1 MTKTVSKHSQ
11 LNIIFYD
18 GICVLCNGLVTW
30 LIQKDTHKQ
39 FHFMK
44 HKYEQRTEH
53 TLEKDDRFYF
63 YFDQFDREISLNFHS
78 ARNDVTEYSMS
89 LDKFIKSLQIS
100 ISDFDKNELEVMKT
114 LAAVLFTKIREIE
127 KAEAEAE
134 LEETEEKVTQT
145 V

>member
-1 MTKTVSKHSQ
+1 
-11 LNIIFYD
+11 
-18 GICVLCNGLVTW
+18 
-30 LIQKDTHKQ
+30 
-39 FHFMK
+39 MK

-63 YFDQFDREISLNFHS
+63 YYNQFDKEISLNFHS

-89 LDKFIKSLQIS
+89 LDKFISSLQTS
-100 ISDFDKNELEVMKT
+100 ISNFDKAELEVMKT

-134 LEETEEKVTQT
+134 LKETEEKVTQT

>member
-1 MTKTVSKHSQ
+1 
-11 LNIIFYD
+11 
-18 GICVLCNGLVTW
+18 
-30 LIQKDTHKQ
+30 
-39 FHFMK
+39 MK

-63 YFDQFDREISLNFHS
+63 YYDQFDKEISLNFHS

-89 LDKFIKSLQIS
+89 LDKFIKSLQLS
-100 ISDFDKNELEVMKT
+100 ISDFDKNELEVMKMS
-114 LAAVLFTKIREIE
+114 AAVLFTKIRQIE